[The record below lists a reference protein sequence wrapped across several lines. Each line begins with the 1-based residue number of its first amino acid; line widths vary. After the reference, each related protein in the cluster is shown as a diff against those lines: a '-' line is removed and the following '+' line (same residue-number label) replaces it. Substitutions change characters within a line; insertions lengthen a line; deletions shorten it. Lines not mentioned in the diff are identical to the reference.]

1 MQHLCDIDAFII
13 SDTILFNTFL
23 SQVDWIS
30 EKANI
35 IVVME
40 KNSGVYLMLQIHL
53 FDASK
58 VEFLEGRDLK
68 QKLYRKLK
76 LKSCNRP

>member
-1 MQHLCDIDAFII
+1 MCDIAAFII
-13 SDTILFNTFL
+13 SDTILFHIFL

-35 IVVME
+35 IAVMD
-40 KNSGVYLMLQIHL
+40 KSSGVYLMLQAQL

-58 VEFLEGRDLK
+58 AELLERRGLK
-68 QKLYRKLK
+68 QKVHERNRNRKL
-76 LKSCNRP
+76 N

>member
-1 MQHLCDIDAFII
+1 MYDVAALII
-13 SDTILFNTFL
+13 SENVLFIRFL

-35 IVVME
+35 IAVMD

-53 FDASK
+53 FDASNFNFWRRRTK
-58 VEFLEGRDLK
+58 AEA
-68 QKLYRKLK
+68 
-76 LKSCNRP
+76 

>member
-1 MQHLCDIDAFII
+1 MHSLYLTLF
-13 SDTILFNTFL
+13 LFNTFL

-68 QKLYRKLK
+68 TEALQEVE
-76 LKSCNRP
+76 N

>member
-1 MQHLCDIDAFII
+1 MSDIAAFII
-13 SDTILFNTFL
+13 SDIVLFNIFL

-35 IVVME
+35 IVVMD
-40 KNSGVYLMLQIHL
+40 KSTGVYLWLQFHL

-58 VEFLEGRDLK
+58 VEFLEKRGLN
-68 QKLYRKLK
+68 QKLCERNRKL
-76 LKSCNRP
+76 N